1 VKLHEIHM
9 KSSALYNPYRNEWNV
24 EPNAG
29 VWRREFLA
37 GSVES
42 GAEDPVGILKT
53 KSPEA
58 KNYQRNMN

>member
-1 VKLHEIHM
+1 MSGTMGRTWGL
-9 KSSALYNPYRNEWNV
+9 
-24 EPNAG
+24 